1 MLVGCALPRLQW
13 ETLAMVG
20 RDVLQPARVSIKMG
34 RKKSTLTDFLQFFL
48 IWLTLPLLWFSMQH
62 LTQDT
67 TEVALLRRR

>member
-1 MLVGCALPRLQW
+1 MLVGCVLPRLQW
-13 ETLAMVG
+13 ETLATVG

-34 RKKSTLTDFLQFFL
+34 RKKSTLADFLQFFL

-62 LTQDT
+62 LTQET